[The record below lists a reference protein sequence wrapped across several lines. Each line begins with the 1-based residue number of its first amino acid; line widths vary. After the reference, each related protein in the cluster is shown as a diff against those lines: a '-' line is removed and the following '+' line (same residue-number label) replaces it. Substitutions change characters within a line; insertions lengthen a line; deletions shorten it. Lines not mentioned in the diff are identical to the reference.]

1 MGTQVRSCPKCF
13 QLMWL
18 KEDHYDVL
26 DEGNGPREMS
36 ALWIDRPLPAGDRR
50 RQRRRPE
57 DGPLTVPAPV
67 QRMIG
72 LD

>member
-26 DEGNGPREMS
+26 DEETVRAKCPHCGSTVRFQLVTAGANAAGPK
-36 ALWIDRPLPAGDRR
+36 LGH
-50 RQRRRPE
+50 
-57 DGPLTVPAPV
+57 
-67 QRMIG
+67 
-72 LD
+72 